1 MEKCKVMNFKK
12 SSLKCWS
19 TLIDSKLNA
28 AFLSRSPGL
37 HCYWL
42 NENICLLFSC
52 GQNNRGKKNPLD
64 NRLLI
69 RKEENTLEI
78 CYWCFSWGYIQYF
91 LFFFVF
97 LFHLHFRGARV
108 EKVKVTEKLD
118 FILVL
123 VKSYHWLQGCNIK
136 AVMRELWGAS

>member
-1 MEKCKVMNFKK
+1 MEKCNVMNFKK

-19 TLIDSKLNA
+19 TLIGSKLNA

-52 GQNNRGKKNPLD
+52 GQNNWGKKIPPD

-91 LFFFVF
+91 LFFLYFFFISISEGLGWKKSKQQRSWIF
-97 LFHLHFRGARV
+97 LW
-108 EKVKVTEKLD
+108 
-118 FILVL
+118 
-123 VKSYHWLQGCNIK
+123 SWWK
-136 AVMRELWGAS
+136 ATIGFKDATSRL